1 MPVARQTAAT
11 AVLLAIACFASI
23 SVIGAPEIGA
33 LAPDFTAENYVTGE
47 KVRLSAQQ
55 GKITVVTFWATWCAP
70 CREELPNLE
79 KLQRYLGK
87 EKIAVLAISF
97 KDTPETIRRLR
108 SNAKK
113 AGWNINM
120 LLDPDGRIAH
130 LYDVKAIPRMYL
142 IGKDGKIRATH
153 VGFGDGSLEEMVDDL
168 NAVLGEGA
176 ATPPAPQSP

>member
-1 MPVARQTAAT
+1 MSIESATQIEPFAALLGSTSGMTSADGSRCSLDSRRVPVM
-11 AVLLAIACFASI
+11 AVTS
-23 SVIGAPEIGA
+23 P
-33 LAPDFTAENYVTGE
+33 
-47 KVRLSAQQ
+47 SAQQ
-55 GKITVVTFWATWCAP
+55 GKIAVVTFWATWRAP

-79 KLQRYLGK
+79 KLQRYRGK
-87 EKIAVLAISF
+87 EQIAVLASNF

-113 AGWNINM
+113 AGWNISM
-120 LLDPDGRIAH
+120 LLDPNGRIAQ

-153 VGFGDGSLEEMVDDL
+153 VGFVDGSLEQMVDEL
-168 NAVLGEGA
+168 NAVLGEEA

>member
-1 MPVARQTAAT
+1 MPARLTAAT
-11 AVLLAIACFASI
+11 AALLVLAYFTSA
-23 SVIGAPEIGA
+23 SVIAAPEIGA
-33 LAPDFTAENYVTGE
+33 PAPDFTAENYVTGK

-55 GKITVVTFWATWCAP
+55 GKIAVVTFWATWCAP

-87 EKIAVLAISF
+87 GKIAVLAINF
-97 KDTPETIRRLR
+97 QDAPETIRRLR
-108 SNAKK
+108 NNAKK

-130 LYDVKAIPRMYL
+130 QYDVKAIPRMYL
-142 IGKDGKIRATH
+142 IGKDGTIRATY

-176 ATPPAPQSP
+176 ATASAPRAP

>member
-1 MPVARQTAAT
+1 MPARQPTAT
-11 AVLLAIACFASI
+11 SVLLVFGCFAS
-23 SVIGAPEIGA
+23 SGAFAAPEIGA
-33 LAPDFTAENYVTGE
+33 TAPDFSAESYLTGE
-47 KVRLSAQQ
+47 KVHLSAQQ
-55 GKITVVTFWATWCAP
+55 GKIAVVTFWATWCAP

-87 EKIAVLAISF
+87 EQIAVLASNF

-113 AGWNINM
+113 AGWNISM
-120 LLDPDGRIAH
+120 LLDPNGRIAQ

-153 VGFGDGSLEEMVDDL
+153 VGFVDGSLEQMVDEL
-168 NAVLGEGA
+168 NAVLGEEA

>member
-1 MPVARQTAAT
+1 MPARQTAAT
-11 AVLLAIACFASI
+11 AALLAIACCASTGI
-23 SVIGAPEIGA
+23 IAAPDIGAP
-33 LAPDFTAENYVTGE
+33 APDFTAENYVTGAR
-47 KVRLSAQQ
+47 VRLSAQH
-55 GKITVVTFWATWCAP
+55 GKIAVVTFWATWCAP
-70 CREELPNLE
+70 CRAELPNLE

-87 EKIAVLAISF
+87 EKIAVLAINF

-168 NAVLGEGA
+168 NAALGDGA
-176 ATPPAPQSP
+176 ATASAPPSP

>member
-1 MPVARQTAAT
+1 MA
-11 AVLLAIACFASI
+11 
-23 SVIGAPEIGA
+23 APEIGA
-33 LAPDFTAENYVTGE
+33 RAPDFTAENYVTGA
-47 KVRLSAQQ
+47 KVHLSAQH
-55 GKITVVTFWATWCAP
+55 GKIAIVTFWATWCTP

-87 EKIAVLAISF
+87 QRLAVLAINF

-120 LLDPDGRIAH
+120 LLDPGGRIAY

-142 IGKDGKIRATH
+142 IGPDGKIRATH
-153 VGFGDGSLEEMVDDL
+153 VGFGDGSLEEMVDEL
-168 NAVLGEGA
+168 SAVLGEGA
-176 ATPPAPQSP
+176 ATPAARRSP

>member
-1 MPVARQTAAT
+1 MT
-11 AVLLAIACFASI
+11 
-23 SVIGAPEIGA
+23 GA
-33 LAPDFTAENYVTGE
+33 
-47 KVRLSAQQ
+47 KVRLSAQH
-55 GKITVVTFWATWCAP
+55 GKLTVVTFWATWCAP

-79 KLQRYLGK
+79 KLQEFLGK
-87 EKIAVLAISF
+87 EKIAVLAINF

-108 SNAKK
+108 SDAKK

-153 VGFGDGSLEEMVDDL
+153 VGFGDGSLEEMVDEL
-168 NAVLGEGA
+168 NAVLGEA
-176 ATPPAPQSP
+176 AIPPAGQSPQ